1 MQVTKRDYAS
11 EDEWKH
17 WNWRSEKDVFM
28 NGAYFRQ
35 SGNPQYKC
43 AHTRQQM
50 IKPKHGLAVSKLT
63 KYAGALDCRVGK
75 RC

>member
-1 MQVTKRDYAS
+1 MTKRDYAS

-17 WNWRSEKDVFM
+17 WTWRSEKDIFM

-35 SGNPQYKC
+35 SGNPHYKC
-43 AHTRQQM
+43 DHTRQQM
-50 IKPKHGLAVSKLT
+50 IRPKHGLAVSKLT
-63 KYAGALDCRVGK
+63 KYAGALDCRVGR